1 LSTGSRAAIVG
12 AGPAG
17 FYAEEQLLKLGFEVD
32 LFDALPTPF
41 GLVRAGVAPDH
52 PKIKSVTRVYEKT
65 AANPGFRF
73 FGGVEL
79 GEEAQREDLLAR
91 YHDVVYAVGTPT
103 DRRLGVAGEDRP
115 GSHPATDFVAWYNGH
130 PDYADRAF
138 DLSGSRAVVIGN
150 GNVAI
155 DVARM
160 LVLEPDE
167 ITPTDAAD
175 HAIAALS
182 QASVEHVTVLGRR
195 GPAQASFTNPELR
208 ELGELV
214 RADVV
219 VNADELALDEHS
231 AAWLESDAADA
242 TSRRNVEIL
251 RDFARRE
258 PTRKRHRI
266 ELRFLRSP
274 AEVIGEGDG
283 PVIGLRV
290 VRNRIEPEA
299 AGSLRAVS
307 AGEEELLECG
317 LVLRSIGYRGR
328 PLPGVPFDERRG
340 LICNEGGRVS
350 DVDGAPL
357 RGEYAVGWIKR
368 GPTGVIGTN
377 KKDAADTVARIGE
390 DIEAGRLNEPELA
403 NAESTA
409 MWLRERIPGL
419 VSWSGWTLI
428 DAHER
433 GLGESQGLPRVKLV
447 CVPDMLAIAEP
458 TAGREQVS
466 RPQEARRVSGKSDPA
481 EREVARRQA
490 EVFYRPCEGTGHR
503 DPGDRPTVNE
513 RASYHRAGG
522 SGGGRSSGMGGP
534 AGVVP
539 RVPVGLGE
547 VDEVHDAGGRGRAR
561 GDGHSRTSAS
571 LATIHSNSP

>member
-1 LSTGSRAAIVG
+1 MSSGSRAAVVG
-12 AGPAG
+12 AGPSG
-17 FYAEEQLLKLGFEVD
+17 FYAVEQLLKLGFEVD

-79 GEEAQREDLLAR
+79 GEDVQREDLLAR
-91 YHDVVYAVGTPT
+91 YHAVVYAVGTPT
-103 DRRLGVAGEDRP
+103 DRRLGVPGEDRP

-138 DLSGSRAVVIGN
+138 DLSVSRAVVIGN

-160 LVLEPDE
+160 LVLDPDE
-167 ITPTDAAD
+167 ITPTDTAD
-175 HAIAALS
+175 HAIATLS
-182 QASVEHVTVLGRR
+182 QASVEHVILLGRR
-195 GPAQASFTNPELR
+195 GPAQAAFTNPELR

-219 VNADELALDEHS
+219 VNRDDVELDEHS

-242 TSRRNVEIL
+242 TARRNVEIL
-251 RDFARRE
+251 RQYAQRE
-258 PTRKRHRI
+258 PTGKSHRI

-274 AEVIGEGDG
+274 IEVLGAGDG
-283 PVIGLRV
+283 PVTGLRV
-290 VRNRIEPEA
+290 VRNRIEPDA

-307 AGEEELLECG
+307 TGEQEVLECG

-340 LICNEGGRVS
+340 LIRNEGGRVT
-350 DVDGAPL
+350 DEDGAPL

-368 GPTGVIGTN
+368 GPSGVIGTN
-377 KKDAADTVARIGE
+377 KKDAADTVARIRE
-390 DIEAGRLNEPELA
+390 DTEAGRLNEPELA
-403 NAESTA
+403 DAESTA
-409 MWLRERIPGL
+409 TWLRERIPGL

-433 GLGESQGLPRVKLV
+433 GLGEPQGRPRVKLV
-447 CVPDMLAIAEP
+447 RVPDMVALAEP
-458 TAGREQVS
+458 AAGRE
-466 RPQEARRVSGKSDPA
+466 R
-481 EREVARRQA
+481 
-490 EVFYRPCEGTGHR
+490 
-503 DPGDRPTVNE
+503 
-513 RASYHRAGG
+513 
-522 SGGGRSSGMGGP
+522 
-534 AGVVP
+534 
-539 RVPVGLGE
+539 
-547 VDEVHDAGGRGRAR
+547 
-561 GDGHSRTSAS
+561 
-571 LATIHSNSP
+571 